1 MKVAVS
7 TTRFGWVFCL
17 LVSRKK
23 GNDGEKWWDPEEG
36 KDELVLQS
44 QVADGTASQL
54 WISK

>member
-17 LVSRKK
+17 LVSCKK